1 MQNIVINNQAISL
14 QAVMNDVAASVSQGF
29 KGIGNFTP
37 EVIME
42 MLSGLSNDEAVQGT
56 PKDYLQPNWNAPKRI
71 YEWKN
76 YIPQEQKDMWSTF
89 SDRQKAIFAKD
100 ADKKAMNESWD

>member
-1 MQNIVINNQAISL
+1 MQNILVNNKPVSL
-14 QAVMNDVAASVSQGF
+14 QSVINDVAASVSQGF

-37 EVIME
+37 EVVME

-76 YIPQEQKDMWSTF
+76 YIPQEQQAIWSTF
-89 SDRQKAIFAKD
+89 SDRQKAVLAKE
-100 ADKKAMNESWD
+100 ADKKAMMECWE